1 MNHEAMNYEAL
12 QRQIQEMRQQLENR
26 ERDIP
31 EDKLS
36 LIVFSGDLDKVM
48 ASLVIATGAAGMG
61 MDSQMFFTFWGTP
74 ALRDP
79 KKRSGAKDFMGRMF
93 GFLLPKGLSE
103 LKLSKL
109 NMGGMGTSMMQ
120 SLMRKKNV
128 STLPQLLD
136 MAAEAEVKI
145 YICQMSM
152 DLMGFKP
159 EEMIDYP
166 HLDYAGVAT
175 FLQRSS
181 DAKISMF
188 I

>member
-1 MNHEAMNYEAL
+1 MNYEAL
-12 QRQIQEMRQQLENR
+12 EQQLKEMQKQLKEQSGN
-26 ERDIP
+26 IP

-48 ASLVIATGAAGMG
+48 ASLIIATGAAGMG
-61 MDSQMFFTFWGTP
+61 MEAQMFFTFWGTP
-74 ALRDP
+74 ALRHP
-79 KKRSGAKDFMGRMF
+79 KKGSGAKDFMGRMF

-109 NMGGMGTSMMQ
+109 NMGGMGTMMMQ
-120 SLMRKKNV
+120 SLMKKKNV

-136 MAAEAEVKI
+136 LAAEAEVKI

-159 EEMIDYP
+159 EEMVDYP

-175 FLQRSS
+175 FLQESS